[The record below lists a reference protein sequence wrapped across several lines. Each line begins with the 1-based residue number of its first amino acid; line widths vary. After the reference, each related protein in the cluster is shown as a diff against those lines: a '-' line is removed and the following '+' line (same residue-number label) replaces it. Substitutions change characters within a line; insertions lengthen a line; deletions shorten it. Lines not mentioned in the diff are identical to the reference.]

1 MQDSESR
8 VRGDSSGVIF
18 CGPRSYSIVGDLP
31 YIQLNE
37 ETREI
42 TLMTDSN
49 DDIGLHV
56 IELQITLLEFPSVTK
71 VVQFEAVVNPCQI
84 LDYSASIDAVSASYT
99 VHETAIDAFA
109 YSFLQTNS
117 CGYPE
122 TITVDNPATDFI
134 THNGERQDFT
144 I

>member
-8 VRGDSSGVIF
+8 VRGDTSGLIF
-18 CGPRSYSIVGDLP
+18 CGPRSYSVVGDVP
-31 YIQLNE
+31 FIQLNE

-42 TLMTDSN
+42 TLMTDKN
-49 DDIGLHV
+49 NDIGLHIV
-56 IELQITLLEFPSVTK
+56 ELQIMLLEFPSVTK
-71 VVQFEAVVNPCQI
+71 VVQFEAIVNPCQI
-84 LDYSASIDAVSASYT
+84 FDYSASIDAVSASYT

-122 TITVDNPATDFI
+122 TITIDNPATDFI
-134 THNGERQDFT
+134 NHNEERKDFT